1 METKDYLSYIVNKIH
16 RTIVATVDDEGL
28 SVTAAIDMMDND
40 DQSLYFLTAKG
51 KNFYDRLIKRG
62 FLALTAMKGEEA

>member
-1 METKDYLSYIVNKIH
+1 
-16 RTIVATVDDEGL
+16 
-28 SVTAAIDMMDND
+28 MMDND

-62 FLALTAMKGEEA
+62 FLPLTAMKGEEA

>member
-28 SVTAAIDMMDND
+28 PVTAAIDMMDND

-51 KNFYDRLIKRG
+51 KNFYDTLR
-62 FLALTAMKGEEA
+62 